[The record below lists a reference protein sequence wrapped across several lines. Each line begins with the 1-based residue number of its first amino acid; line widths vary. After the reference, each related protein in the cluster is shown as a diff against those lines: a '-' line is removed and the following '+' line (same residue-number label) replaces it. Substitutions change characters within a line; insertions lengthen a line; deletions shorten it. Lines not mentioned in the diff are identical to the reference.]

1 MKMILVRHAETEWNL
16 QDRAMGQLD
25 SPLTPNG
32 IRQAYALG
40 DRLRC
45 HSFTRL
51 YSSDL
56 GRAAQTANIIAS
68 ICDKKVI
75 FNSGLR
81 ERNFGIFQGLTL
93 SEMQEKFPQE
103 RQDFE
108 QNDFEYIIP
117 EGESLKQLRQR
128 SFQIL
133 TAIAQQSL
141 GETIVVITHG
151 GILMCFL
158 EEVLGI
164 IHKKPLPFKQDNANF
179 CVFEYINGR
188 WILMVWNDIS
198 HLENVNSLNNKKIN
212 FF

>member
-1 MKMILVRHAETEWNL
+1 MIIVRHGEAEWNL
-16 QDRAMGQLD
+16 QDRAIGQLD
-25 SPLTPNG
+25 SSLTAKG
-32 IRQAYALG
+32 IRQASALG
-40 DRLRC
+40 NRLRH
-45 HSFTRL
+45 HSFTTL

-81 ERNFGIFQGLTL
+81 EWNLGIFQGLTIP
-93 SEMQEKFPQE
+93 EMHEKFPEE

-117 EGESLKQLRQR
+117 EGETLKQLRQR

-133 TAIAQQSL
+133 TAIAQLHSE
-141 GETIVVITHG
+141 ETIVVVTHG

-158 EEVLGI
+158 EEVLGM
-164 IHKKPLPFKQDNANF
+164 IHKKSLPFKQDNANF

-188 WILMVWNDIS
+188 WIMMVWNDIS
-198 HLENVNSLNNKKIN
+198 HLENVDKLLVI
-212 FF
+212 